1 MVREAVAVA
10 KAAGVPVKVVW
21 TRECDIKGGYYRPQ
35 WFHHAVIHTDA
46 NGMPRRWDHAI
57 VGQSIMGGTPFE
69 KWMVKNGVDE
79 TSVEGAF
86 DSPYL
91 KGVPV
96 HRMVS
101 HSPPSPVPTLWWRSV
116 GHSHTGFVME
126 SLVDEL
132 AWAAKQDPLE
142 YRRKLLKDHPRH
154 LGVLNLA
161 AEKAGWGKPLPAGR
175 ARGIAVHE
183 SFGSWVA
190 HVAEVSIEDNRIRVH
205 RVVTA
210 IDCGICVNPEGV
222 RAQMESGIV
231 YGLSAAL
238 YGRITLKDGKVEQ
251 SNFHDYPV
259 LRINEMPV
267 VEAYV
272 VPSTEK
278 SGGAGEPGTPP
289 IAPAVANAV
298 YVLTKKRLRSLPLEI

>member
-1 MVREAVAVA
+1 
-10 KAAGVPVKVVW
+10 
-21 TRECDIKGGYYRPQ
+21 
-35 WFHHAVIHTDA
+35 
-46 NGMPRRWDHAI
+46 
-57 VGQSIMGGTPFE
+57 
-69 KWMVKNGVDE
+69 
-79 TSVEGAF
+79 
-86 DSPYL
+86 
-91 KGVPV
+91 
-96 HRMVS
+96 
-101 HSPPSPVPTLWWRSV
+101 
-116 GHSHTGFVME
+116 ME

-132 AWAAKQDPLE
+132 AAAANQDPLE

-154 LGVLNLA
+154 LGALNLA
-161 AEKAGWGKPLPAGR
+161 AEKAGWGSPLPVGR

-190 HVAEVSIEDNRIRVH
+190 QVAEVSVEDNRIRVH
-205 RVVTA
+205 RVVCA
-210 IDCGICVNPEGV
+210 IDCGVCVNPEGV
-222 RAQMESGIV
+222 HAQMESGIV

-238 YGRITLKDGKVEQ
+238 YGRITFKDGKVEQ

-259 LRINEMPV
+259 LRMPEMPV

-298 YVLTKKRLRSLPLEI
+298 YALTKKRLRTLPFDLTAKV